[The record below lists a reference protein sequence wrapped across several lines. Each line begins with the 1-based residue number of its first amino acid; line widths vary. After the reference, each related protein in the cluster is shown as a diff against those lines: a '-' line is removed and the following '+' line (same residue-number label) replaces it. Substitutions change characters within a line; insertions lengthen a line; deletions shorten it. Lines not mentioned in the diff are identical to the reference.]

1 MKIIKQLFFL
11 TVISEFLTFFL
22 FGLIAIFTQG
32 IRQTLNDVP
41 ELILLAVPEYFPIDV
56 FITIVYFFSIRYLV
70 NIRPIFGN
78 LGIRI
83 GSSLLLFL
91 FLMIIALFVYLL
103 CGRLIKGEEVSL
115 TEGKIGDF
123 LVPFAYCPVVVL
135 VNEFVYPKWF
145 FRKKSN

>member
-1 MKIIKQLFFL
+1 M

-41 ELILLAVPEYFPIDV
+41 ELILLAGPEYFPIDV
-56 FITIVYFFSIRYLV
+56 LITLVYFFSIRYLI
-70 NIRPIFGN
+70 NIRPIVGN

-83 GSSLLLFL
+83 GSSFLLFL
-91 FLMIIALFVYLL
+91 ILIIIGLFVYLL
-103 CGRLIKGEEVSL
+103 CGRLIKDEEMSF
-115 TEGKIGDF
+115 TESRIGDF
-123 LVPFAYCPVVVL
+123 LVPFSYCPVVVL

-145 FRKKSN
+145 LSKKD